1 MKLLLSFSYYI
12 IYFMSMGTLIL
23 NIYSGETNY
32 GSKVVSEAQRLFSK
46 KKFSFQKKMW
56 F

>member
-1 MKLLLSFSYYI
+1 
-12 IYFMSMGTLIL
+12 MGTLIL

-46 KKFSFQKKMW
+46 KCLVFKKKCG
-56 F
+56 FEN

>member
-1 MKLLLSFSYYI
+1 MKLLLLFSYCI

-32 GSKVVSEAQRLFSK
+32 GSQVVNEAQSLGLK
-46 KKFSFQKKMW
+46 KKW